1 MQSRQNAAAFHTKI
15 LLPPHHNRLAHCG
28 WQRQNYKTN
37 QPQVSGETENAKGGT
52 SSHCWKKE
60 LQDSPNSVAM
70 LHSLHLQVSLLN
82 VLTHEARFQPCL
94 PAAINAGRKTGTG
107 LLYSQTSPKQAQVYF
122 SKVAVVKSLSVD
134 TSMIRRLMLSTSS
147 QTDEQGINTKIKLVI
162 LHVFSPHFWRV
173 TSSGPWLRVVEAHR
187 TLWKSKNLGFAVRR
201 LEKGSSCQHFPCF
214 PPLFPL
220 LHLQAAFFP
229 FLISSKNMQSDLV
242 CKNAN
247 TVILKYKQLQKS
259 VQSQL

>member
-15 LLPPHHNRLAHCG
+15 LLPPHHNRLAHHG
-28 WQRQNYKTN
+28 WHRQTYRTN
-37 QPQVSGETENAKGGT
+37 QPQVRAGNKRCQRNR

-94 PAAINAGRKTGTG
+94 PAAINAGRKTETG
-107 LLYSQTSPKQAQVYF
+107 LLYSQTSPKHAQVCF
-122 SKVAVVKSLSVD
+122 SKVAVFKSLSVD
-134 TSMIRRLMLSTSS
+134 MGMDQEAYAFHQQSNWWMGN
-147 QTDEQGINTKIKLVI
+147 QHQVI
-162 LHVFSPHFWRV
+162 LHVFSPHLWRV
-173 TSSGPWLRVVEAHR
+173 TSSGPWVRVVQAHR
-187 TLWKSKNLGFAVRR
+187 TLWKSKNSGFAVRR
-201 LEKGSSCQHFPCF
+201 LEKGMSWQHFPHF
-214 PPLFPL
+214 LPLFPL
-220 LHLQAAFFP
+220 LHLEAVFFP
-229 FLISSKNMQSDLV
+229 FHISSKNMQSDLV